1 MDLSKIVIQDIK
13 DTLSQRNMKPILEAT
28 NKLYKES
35 MEQLNLEAKNP
46 DGKVRSKLNPQY
58 AKKKSKQGGASTG
71 FANSVLTGRAK
82 KSLKGTVAT
91 SSNSLDIFYHFTDDK
106 ANEYMYINEV
116 LDPYQKGRR
125 QFPIEADSRSS
136 RQKENITFVGQMIGS
151 LLAADRRIIIHD
163 DDNDNL
169 LV

>member
-1 MDLSKIVIQDIK
+1 MNLSKIIIEDIK

-35 MEQLNLEAKNP
+35 IEQLNLEAKNP
-46 DGKVRSKLNPQY
+46 DGKVRSKLNTQY

-71 FANSVLTGRAK
+71 FANFVLTGRAK
-82 KSLKGTVAT
+82 KSLKGTVVAA
-91 SSNSLDIFYHFTDDK
+91 SNNLDIFYHFTDDK

-116 LDPYQKGRR
+116 LDPYKKGRR
-125 QFPIEADSRSS
+125 QFPLEVDSRSS
-136 RQKENITFVGQMIGS
+136 RQKENITSVGQMIGV
-151 LLAADRRIIIHD
+151 LLAADRRIVIHE
-163 DDNDNL
+163 DDNKT